1 VADFRIHFYQNFST
15 LLSAGLP
22 ILRALRTLQK
32 QSPRRYQ
39 KLLRQL
45 ETEVS
50 QGSELSEA
58 MSKRPS
64 LFHDLDIILVR
75 VGEQTGQLAEILK
88 DMGDW
93 YQRRQQQ
100 RRMIQSGL
108 LYPAFILHFG
118 AFLAPAPSAILSSDV
133 GIYIRGV
140 LSILALFYIP
150 LLAFLLYRCLAPQ
163 RGILR
168 RVIDGVTLTIPL
180 FGSAFRCLSIG
191 RYSSVFSIMYKAG
204 IPILRCAEVAPQA
217 CGNAAMA
224 ARFNGAYNAA
234 KTGSPMS
241 EGFGRGLPPDFL
253 ELWAVGEESGD
264 LDKTSAKLAQ
274 IYQDKAQFRFEL
286 IAQWMPKVVYFAVVL
301 LMAYQIIRGFMT
313 IYGGLMNNL
322 IDSI

>member
-1 VADFRIHFYQNFST
+1 VADFRINLYQNFST

-22 ILRALRTLQK
+22 ILRALKTLQK

-39 KLLRQL
+39 KLLGQI
-45 ETEVS
+45 EAEVS
-50 QGSELSEA
+50 HGSELSEA
-58 MSKRPS
+58 MAKRPR

-118 AFLAPAPSAILSSDV
+118 AFMAPVPSAVLGGGV
-133 GIYIRGV
+133 PVYIRGV

-150 LLAFLLYRCLAPQ
+150 LFGIILYRCIAPQ

-168 RVIDGVTLTIPL
+168 RAIDGVILTIPL
-180 FGSAFRCLSIG
+180 FGSAFRCLAIG

-204 IPILRCAEVAPQA
+204 IPILRCAELAPQA
-217 CGNAAMA
+217 CGNLAIAAQ
-224 ARFNGAYNAA
+224 FNGAYNAA
-234 KTGSPMS
+234 KTGSAMS

-264 LDKTSAKLAQ
+264 LDKASAKLAQ
-274 IYQDKAQFRFEL
+274 IYLDKAQFRFEL
-286 IAQWMPKVVYFAVVL
+286 IAQWMPKVMYFAVMIF
-301 LMAYQIIRGFMT
+301 MAFQIIKGFMA
-313 IYGGLMNNL
+313 IYGGMTTNI
-322 IDSI
+322 IDNF

>member
-1 VADFRIHFYQNFST
+1 MRYRR
-15 LLSAGLP
+15 LLGQ
-22 ILRALRTLQK
+22 I
-32 QSPRRYQ
+32 
-39 KLLRQL
+39 

-58 MSKRPS
+58 MSKRPR
-64 LFHDLDIILVR
+64 LFYDLDVMLVR

-118 AFLAPAPSAILSSDV
+118 AFVAPIPSAISGGGV
-133 GIYIRGV
+133 PIYIRGV

-150 LLAFLLYRCLAPQ
+150 LFVFILYHFLAPQ

-180 FGSAFRCLSIG
+180 FGSAFRCLAIG

-204 IPILRCAEVAPQA
+204 IPILRCAELAPQA
-217 CGNAAMA
+217 CGNLAVAAQL
-224 ARFNGAYNAA
+224 NKAYDAA
-234 KTGSPMS
+234 KTGSTMS
-241 EGFGRGLPPDFL
+241 EGFGRTLPPDFL
-253 ELWAVGEESGD
+253 DLWTIGEESGD
-264 LDKTSAKLAQ
+264 LDKTSDKLAQ
-274 IYQDKAQFRFEL
+274 IYMDKAQFRFEL
-286 IAQWMPKVVYFAVVL
+286 IAQWMPKIVYFAVMIF
-301 LMAYQIIRGFMT
+301 MAFQIIKGFTTIFGGMT
-313 IYGGLMNNL
+313 NN
-322 IDSI
+322 IDNF